1 MRKIVYC
8 LLPFL
13 LACSGQDEN
22 SNSIDFEDFA
32 GETGAEEIDSTAL
45 LVDTL
50 IDLSTREGRLVHAL
64 SSVYDTIVN
73 DDFNSLDRFT
83 FSQSKKLGFKSKH
96 EVPYGKSNKVFPTA
110 KVFYYSFKD
119 TTTTKNAFYN
129 YLDGLSANGEAGA
142 VKINQDMEAI
152 KSPPLLLIVYDT
164 VILSAEYMC
173 EHAKNDWRP
182 FEDSLMNIYGQTY
195 RHKVTIDCGGP
206 LKWHD

>member
-1 MRKIVYC
+1 MRKIMC
-8 LLPFL
+8 CILPFL
-13 LACSGQDEN
+13 LACSGQEEE

-32 GETGAEEIDSTAL
+32 GETGVEEIDSSNLNA
-45 LVDTL
+45 DTSV
-50 IDLSTREGRLVHAL
+50 DLSTPEGKLVNAL

-73 DDFNSLDRFT
+73 DDFNALDRFT
-83 FSQSKKLGFKSKH
+83 FSQTKKIGFKGKH
-96 EVPYGKSNKVFPTA
+96 EVPYGKSNMVYPTA

-142 VKINQDMEAI
+142 VKIDQDMESI

-164 VILSAEYMC
+164 VILSAEYLC

-182 FEDSLMNIYGQTY
+182 FEDSLMNIYGKSY